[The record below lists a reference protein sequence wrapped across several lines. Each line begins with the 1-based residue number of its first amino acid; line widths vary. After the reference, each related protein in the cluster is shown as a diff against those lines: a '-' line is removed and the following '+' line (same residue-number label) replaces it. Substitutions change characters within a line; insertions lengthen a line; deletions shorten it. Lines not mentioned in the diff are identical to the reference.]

1 MLSKF
6 YKKIK
11 PRRKKLKLIKILGR
25 SIALYNKS
33 GFLSKIF
40 SLNVTKSAEN
50 DLVTSTEEIHN
61 GKLYFCAV
69 LVVLLK
75 LLT

>member
-1 MLSKF
+1 M
-6 YKKIK
+6 KISINNF
-11 PRRKKLKLIKILGR
+11 LIT
-25 SIALYNKS
+25 A
-33 GFLSKIF
+33 
-40 SLNVTKSAEN
+40 
-50 DLVTSTEEIHN
+50 DLVTSTKEIHN